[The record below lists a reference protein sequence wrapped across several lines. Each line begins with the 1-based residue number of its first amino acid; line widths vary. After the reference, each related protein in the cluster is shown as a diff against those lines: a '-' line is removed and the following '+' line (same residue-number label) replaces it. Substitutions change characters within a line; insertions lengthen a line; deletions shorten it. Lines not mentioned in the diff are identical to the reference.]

1 MKRVLLSIMA
11 LTIAIVMCRAER
23 NVSTEE
29 QYKNVLV
36 EEFTGI
42 HCGYCPYAHKI
53 VADMLKAQPEK
64 VYAIA
69 VHAGHYSVP
78 NSDEPDFR
86 ISEGT
91 EINNYF
97 GITGYPAGMV
107 NRQRYDDRIIINR
120 SSWATVASM
129 ETQIVAP
136 VNLWMKSSFDE
147 STRTLT
153 VDVEGYYTADGAAD
167 FNLLNVVVTENN
179 IMGPQSGGGLGSEYM
194 HQHMARAYLTSTWGD
209 TITTCKKG
217 DFFAK
222 QYTYK
227 VPETIKE
234 VAVNPAELE
243 VVAYVTANEENV
255 LNVIG
260 STPEYAGVE
269 LPLNAEIAQSLI
281 PITGVYGYDYFDIDL
296 KNRSTQ
302 AITSATFTITFN
314 STDYE
319 VEWTGEAAPR
329 ATTTIRLPFDVTSLA
344 KEKGNRYT
352 IKLTGLNGTDY
363 KGNKLTDKFDAP
375 ATTTPTVIIEFY
387 LDEFAAENRFLIKDM
402 EGNIVQE
409 FGPYASGEYAYTSVK
424 EILFLE
430 PNTRY
435 CFEITDAWSNGIYD
449 GYAKVYDNNNVL
461 VSEIEVVEVHG
472 ARTFFNTAASNA
484 SQEVQTKKVFI
495 EDFTGIHC
503 GNCPDAHYMIA
514 ELMKAQPEKIH
525 AVAIHAGHYAV
536 AFPGEPDFRT
546 PEGDSLDIYFET
558 PGYPY
563 GMINRTLFEGEEEY
577 MTSRGGWV
585 EYSRAISDQVA
596 PVNLWVG
603 SVYDSETRILTVN
616 VEGYYTADVDANF
629 NALNVLISQSG
640 IVGPQNGGSAG
651 NNYVHNH
658 VARAY
663 LTPIWGDTITTCK
676 KGDSFTRQYLYEVP
690 ADINGVATNVANFE
704 VLAYVCIDKT
714 DVLNVTASHPLY
726 PGLVL
731 PLSAEIQK
739 PLIPVTGTYAYN
751 YYEVLMTNNSTEDIV
766 EAGFDIKL
774 NDNLYKTEWTGL
786 VPARSTRLIQVPF
799 NQSALISTVNDFSI
813 KLGAL
818 NYQLYDG
825 NGFTGSFQDP
835 LETTPYNKVIIK
847 TDNFADENRYLIKD
861 MSGNI
866 VHEFGPY
873 PYGTITEV
881 TEEITLEA
889 NKVYCLEI
897 TDAWGNGIYKPRGT
911 CKIYNENG
919 KLVAQMLE
927 IKDHGIRTFFATT
940 LPSSGVDKLDADNNY
955 GVQYNKADA
964 AINVVA
970 NGNETYNVVVYNAA
984 GQCVY
989 AGQATASI
997 AVPVRAEGV
1006 YVVEVTSATAHKVA
1020 KVVVY

>member
-23 NVSTEE
+23 NVSTEV

-42 HCGYCPYAHKI
+42 HCGYCPQAHKI
-53 VADMLKAQPEK
+53 VAELLKAQPEK

-78 NSDEPDFR
+78 HSDEPDFR
-86 ISEGT
+86 TSEGT

-97 GITGYPAGMV
+97 GISGYPAGMV

-120 SSWATVASM
+120 TSWATVASI
-129 ETQIVAP
+129 EAQIVAP

-153 VDVEGYYTADGAAD
+153 VDVEGYYTADTNAD

-217 DFFAK
+217 DFFSK
-222 QYTYK
+222 QYTYA
-227 VPETIKE
+227 VPESIKE

-243 VVAYVTANEENV
+243 VVAYIAVNEENI
-255 LNVIG
+255 LNVTG
-260 STPEYAGVE
+260 SVPEYKDIE
-269 LPLNAEIAQSLI
+269 LPLEAEIAQSLI
-281 PITGVYGYDYFDIDL
+281 PVNGVYGYDFFELDL
-296 KNRSTQ
+296 KNKSTQ
-302 AITSATFTITFN
+302 EITSATFTVTFN

-319 VEWTGEAAPR
+319 VEWTGVAAPR
-329 ATTTIRLPFDVTSLA
+329 TTTTIKLPFDITTLS
-344 KEKGNRYT
+344 KETGNRYT
-352 IKLTGLNGTDY
+352 IKLTGLNGAEY
-363 KGNKLTDKFDAP
+363 KGNKLSDKFDAP
-375 ATTTPTVIIEFY
+375 VTTTPTVKIEFF

-402 EGNIVQE
+402 NGNIVQE
-409 FGPYASGEYAYTSVK
+409 FGPYASGEYAYKAVK
-424 EILFLE
+424 EMAFLASD
-430 PNTRY
+430 TRY
-435 CFEITDAWSNGIYD
+435 CFEVIDTWSNGIYD
-449 GYAKVYDNNNVL
+449 GYVKVYDANGVL
-461 VSEIEVVEVHG
+461 VSEIKDIESHG
-472 ARTFFNTAASNA
+472 ARTFFNTAGNNVSK
-484 SQEVQTKKVFI
+484 EVQNKKVFI

-514 ELMKAQPEKIH
+514 ELMKAQPDKIH
-525 AVAIHAGHYAV
+525 AVAIHAGHYSIP
-536 AFPGEPDFRT
+536 FPDEPDFRT
-546 PEGDSLDIYFET
+546 SVGDSLDIYFET

-563 GMINRTLFEGEEEY
+563 GMVNRTLFEGEEEV

-585 EYSRAISDQVA
+585 EYSRLISDQVA

-603 SVYDSETRILTVN
+603 SNYDPKTRILTVN

-676 KGDSFTRQYLYEVP
+676 KGDFFTKQYLYEVP
-690 ADINGVATNVANFE
+690 ADINGVATDVANFE

-714 DVLNVTASHPLY
+714 DVLNVTATHPNY

-731 PLSAEIQK
+731 PMDAKIEK

-751 YYEVLMTNNSTEDIV
+751 YYEAFLVNNSTEDIV
-766 EAGFDIKL
+766 EAGFDVTL
-774 NDNLYKTEWTGL
+774 NGKAYVTEWVGL
-786 VPARSTRLIQVPF
+786 APARSTTLIKIPF
-799 NQSALISTVNDFSI
+799 NQSALIETVNDFVI
-813 KLGAL
+813 KLGGV
-818 NYQLYDG
+818 NYQLYNG
-825 NGFTGSFQDP
+825 NSFSGSFQDP
-835 LETTPYNKVIIK
+835 LETTPLNKFIIK

-873 PYGTITEV
+873 PKGTITEV
-881 TEEITLEA
+881 TEEVTLEA
-889 NKVYCLEI
+889 DQVYCMEI
-897 TDAWGNGIYKPRGT
+897 TDAWGNGIYMPRGT
-911 CKIYNENG
+911 CKIYNANG
-919 KLVAQMLE
+919 KLVSQMLE
-927 IKDHGIRTFFATT
+927 IKDHGIRAFFATT
-940 LPSSGVDKLDADNNY
+940 LQASVGKINADNAY
-955 GVQYNKADA
+955 SVRYDKAEGAIRVDA
-964 AINVVA
+964 A
-970 NGNETYNVVVYNAA
+970 GNETYNVALYNAA

-989 AGQATASI
+989 TAQVAQSTSI
-997 AVPVRAEGV
+997 PVYTEGV